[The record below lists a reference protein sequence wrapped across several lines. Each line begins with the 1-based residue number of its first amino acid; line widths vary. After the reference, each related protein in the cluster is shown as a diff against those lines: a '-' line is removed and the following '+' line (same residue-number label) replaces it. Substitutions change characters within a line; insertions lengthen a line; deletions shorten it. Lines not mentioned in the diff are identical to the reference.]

1 MKQYYMPVKEIEK
14 LIWLQN
20 FANKIGGY
28 AAKYGIAA
36 ATVTDIQNGYAWLAY
51 WMNYRNQY
59 KEFLKK
65 LSAYKDE
72 IIAGNN
78 IASTPPLP
86 PTLPVAPTSVAPG
99 IFTRV
104 TSLVNMMKANL
115 VYTVA
120 DGNDLGIEGAEVA
133 ARGGDI
139 QPQISVRLVNGGHPE
154 IVWTKGSFDGID
166 IYVNRGNTGWAFLA
180 TDTYPNYIDTAAL
193 PASGQT
199 ALWQYKAIYRSDDD
213 QEGQY
218 SNPVSITVVGV

>member
-78 IASTPPLP
+78 IASTPPVP
-86 PTLPVAPTSVAPG
+86 PTLPVAPTSVASG

-120 DGNDLGIEGAEVA
+120 DGNDLGIEGAEIA
-133 ARGGDI
+133 AKGGDI

-166 IYVNRGNTGWAFLA
+166 IYVNRDNAGWTFLA